1 MIESVV
7 KVALPVA
14 ESLHIK
20 RNRFNGEVGGKR
32 VAIVTG
38 SHGDE
43 LEGQYL
49 CFRLAQEIETLK
61 IKGKLK
67 GTVDIYP
74 ALNPLGVDSI
84 TRNIPP
90 FDVDMNRTFPGTE
103 SGTLPELV
111 AKEVLDSLAG
121 ADLVIDIHSSN
132 IFLRE
137 IPQVR
142 MDEENSK
149 KLIPLAKEINVD
161 FLWVYPAITVLNS
174 TLAHSLNSIGT
185 KTLVVEMGVGMRIT
199 EQYGEQ
205 LLEGILNVLSKLEV
219 IECGREFDI
228 RTPLISYGEE
238 VHFINSTHS
247 GVFIPKIKHWIGI
260 KKGDLL
266 GYVVDVLGGEI
277 LHAVVSPCDG
287 VVFTLREY
295 PIVYE
300 GSLLARIYENR
311 SCERGQV

>member
-7 KVALPVA
+7 SVTLPVT
-14 ESLHIK
+14 ESLKIK
-20 RNRFNGEVGGKR
+20 RKRYIGCEQGKR

-49 CFRLAQEIETLK
+49 CFRLAQELESFK
-61 IKGKLK
+61 EQGKLK
-67 GTVDIYP
+67 GSVDIYP

-84 TRNIPP
+84 TRNIPY
-90 FDVDMNRTFPGTE
+90 FDVDMNRTFPGRE
-103 SGTLPELV
+103 NGSLPEFV
-111 AKEVLDSLAG
+111 AKGVLDSLTG

-142 MDEENSK
+142 MDEENAD
-149 KLIPLAKEINVD
+149 KLIHLARELNVD

-174 TLAHSLNSIGT
+174 TLAHSLNSLNT

-199 EQYGEQ
+199 QQYGEQ
-205 LLEGILNVLSKLEV
+205 LLEGILNVLTKIGVLEC
-219 IECGREFDI
+219 EKQFDI
-228 RTPLISYGEE
+228 RKPLISYGEE
-238 VHFINSTHS
+238 VHFINSPCS
-247 GVFIPKIKHWIGI
+247 GIFIPKIQHWIGI

-266 GYVVDVLGGEI
+266 GHIVDVLDGKI
-277 LHAVVSPCDG
+277 VHSVHSPCDG

-295 PIVYE
+295 PVVYE
-300 GSLLARIYENR
+300 GSLLARIYENSECR
-311 SCERGQV
+311 RGSM